1 MRLGLSRT
9 AALERAAD
17 PSTARVG
24 RREEIPDFREIPLG
38 PRTRQAVDAALA
50 ASIWLARHWLVL
62 ANCAFL
68 AVLLGA
74 AAAPIAAAS
83 GLSWLADPLFASY
96 RLVCHQLPSRSF
108 HILGH
113 PMAFCERDVATYGS
127 MALVG
132 IAFALAG
139 RRWRPLPWRWYL
151 LSLLPMAADGSTQ
164 LLGMRE
170 SNWEL
175 RLLTGAIFGTATV
188 LLAYPN
194 LERFARE
201 VLAEERKNAAT

>member
-1 MRLGLSRT
+1 MRLGLSRM
-9 AALERAAD
+9 AALEKAAGACSARAG
-17 PSTARVG
+17 SG
-24 RREEIPDFREIPLG
+24 EEIPDFREIPLG
-38 PRTRQAVDAALA
+38 PRTRQAVDAALTT
-50 ASIWLARHWLVL
+50 SIWLARHWLVL

-68 AVLLGA
+68 VALLGA

-83 GLSWLADPLFASY
+83 GLSWLADPLYASY

-113 PMAFCERDVATYGS
+113 QMAFCERDVATYGS
-127 MALVG
+127 MALAG
-132 IAFALAG
+132 MAFAQAG

-151 LSLLPMAADGSTQ
+151 LSLMPLAVDGFTQ

-175 RLLTGAIFGTATV
+175 RLLTGTIFGTATV

-201 VLAEERKNAAT
+201 VLAEGRR